1 MNTIV
6 GSKIKALRKEKGLS
20 QEQVADYLH
29 ISQSTYARIENG
41 QRGSWANYLEPISKL
56 FEVAPEELLKQDTIH
71 IKTIK
76 NNGAVNNFGTVNQL
90 SEKIIALY
98 EAQLKE
104 KDSIITLLKQQI
116 KELKK

>member
-41 QRGSWANYLEPISKL
+41 
-56 FEVAPEELLKQDTIH
+56 
-71 IKTIK
+71 
-76 NNGAVNNFGTVNQL
+76 
-90 SEKIIALY
+90 
-98 EAQLKE
+98 
-104 KDSIITLLKQQI
+104 
-116 KELKK
+116 